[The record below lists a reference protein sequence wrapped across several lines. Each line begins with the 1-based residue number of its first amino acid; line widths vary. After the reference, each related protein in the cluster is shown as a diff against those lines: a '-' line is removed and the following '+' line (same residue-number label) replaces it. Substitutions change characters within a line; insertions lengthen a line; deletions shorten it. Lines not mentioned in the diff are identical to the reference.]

1 VSAPTGTV
9 SSAALSP
16 LTRRTYPLR
25 VGRMV
30 SSRAVP
36 RHCAWWLPLGRF
48 GKYVGDGLGRRTLD
62 ALVMRQQLAAPT
74 FKTANRKDHGP
85 LKTQEAMGP
94 YYPAGTYMDK
104 GQFEARGCRNAN
116 S

>member
-1 VSAPTGTV
+1 VSTPTGTV

-36 RHCAWWLPLGRF
+36 RHCAWWLPLGHF

-74 FKTANRKDHGP
+74 FKQQIEKITDP
-85 LKTQEAMGP
+85 
-94 YYPAGTYMDK
+94 
-104 GQFEARGCRNAN
+104 
-116 S
+116 